1 MSEQQWTDYSG
12 FQLVNWLISLVEAE
26 DGLPYSADVEAIR
39 SELVRRDLMLSSALT
54 EIVRLN
60 NENAE
65 LKRIVK
71 DDEEDDEN
79 RNLSIRTLL
88 RKDGN

>member
-1 MSEQQWTDYSG
+1 
-12 FQLVNWLISLVEAE
+12 
-26 DGLPYSADVEAIR
+26 VEAIR

-71 DDEEDDEN
+71 EDEEDDEN
-79 RNLSIRTLL
+79 RNL
-88 RKDGN
+88 DYQFEHF